1 MIVQLGEIS
10 TYRGITPPR
19 GKFRRRDFPRL
30 IVQNGGPDLVK
41 LPDTSWLFQ
50 TNVHSLEGVGRFFMS
65 LLDKFEVVDSSGL
78 WRLSVNGCK
87 KFQKNSVLS

>member
-10 TYRGITPPR
+10 THRGITPPR
-19 GKFRRRDFPRL
+19 GKFQRRDFPRL
-30 IVQNGGPDLVK
+30 TIQNGAPDLVK

-50 TNVHSLEGVGRFFMS
+50 TKVSSLEGVGRFVMS

-78 WRLSVNGCK
+78 
-87 KFQKNSVLS
+87 